1 MKKKR
6 NNLVLALFILG
17 AVAFLAAWVYFAA
30 QLAKLIWN
38 STLPDWLKVWLIK

>member
-6 NNLVLALFILG
+6 NNLGLALFIFG
-17 AVAFLAAWVYFAA
+17 AVAFLAAWVYYAE
-30 QLAKLIWN
+30 LIWN